1 MYNMRLFKLIVVLL
15 VSCVLSARAEI
26 YSAETVEEINNS
38 IMDSLSTRNAEKAL
52 VILPLEGFFA
62 EPVDSAFYKIDDDI
76 KPLVEK
82 SFKKIK
88 LSKKRFMNELILTE
102 YQQRLS
108 DKMIPDFVKNI
119 QDKKTPIIVVTRNVS
134 GSFNK
139 IPYLEVWAWQYIMKN
154 GVDLAKS
161 PVGTKQILL
170 NKSRKKQLGSYP
182 TFYKGLLSCNTVEQA
197 NSPQS
202 LIVYLLSQEFKWL
215 PDIVY
220 IVDKNEEYIKS
231 MVEQFKVM
239 RKDIQVEGFVYS
251 PKPKTYKDLSNEQ
264 IVKFWDNLVTKL
276 NNADK
281 KELDKKNEDPY
292 EQ

>member
-1 MYNMRLFKLIVVLL
+1 MHLLKLVIVLF

-88 LSKKRFMNELILTE
+88 LSKRRFMNELILTE

-108 DKMIPDFVKNI
+108 DQMIPDFIKNI

-161 PVGTKQILL
+161 PIGTKQILL
-170 NKSRKKQLGSYP
+170 NKSRKKHLGSYP

-202 LIVYLLSQEFKWL
+202 LIVYLLSQELKWL

-231 MVEQFKVM
+231 IVQQFKVM
-239 RKDIQVEGFVYS
+239 RKDIQVEGFVYL
-251 PKPKTYKDLSNEQ
+251 PKAKTYKDLSNEQ
-264 IVKFWDNLVTKL
+264 IIKFWDNLVTKL

>member
-1 MYNMRLFKLIVVLL
+1 MNMRLLKLVIVILAF
-15 VSCVLSARAEI
+15 CALSARGEI

-119 QDKKTPIIVVTRNVS
+119 QDKNTPIIVVTRNVS

-161 PVGTKQILL
+161 PLGTKQILL

-182 TFYKGLLSCNTVEQA
+182 TFYKGLLSCNTLEQE

-220 IVDKNEEYIKS
+220 IVDKNEGYIKS
-231 MVEQFKVM
+231 MVEQFKVI

-251 PKPKTYKDLSNEQ
+251 PKAKTYKDLSNEQ
-264 IVKFWDNLVTKL
+264 VVKFWDNLVIKL

-281 KELDKKNEDPY
+281 KELDKKSEDPY

>member
-1 MYNMRLFKLIVVLL
+1 MHLFRLIIVLL
-15 VSCVLSARAEI
+15 VSCVLSARGEI

-76 KPLVEK
+76 KPLIEK

-88 LSKKRFMNELILTE
+88 LSKRRFMNELILTE

-108 DKMIPDFVKNI
+108 DKMIPDFIKNI

-161 PVGTKQILL
+161 PIGTKQILL

-202 LIVYLLSQEFKWL
+202 LIVYLLSQELKWL

-231 MVEQFKVM
+231 IVQQFKVM

-251 PKPKTYKDLSNEQ
+251 PKAKTYKDLSNEQ
-264 IVKFWDNLVTKL
+264 IIKFWDNLVTKL

>member
-1 MYNMRLFKLIVVLL
+1 MHLLKLVIVLF

-88 LSKKRFMNELILTE
+88 LSKRRFMNELILTE

-108 DKMIPDFVKNI
+108 DQMIPDFIKNI

-161 PVGTKQILL
+161 PIGTKQILL

-202 LIVYLLSQEFKWL
+202 LIVYLLSQELKWL

-231 MVEQFKVM
+231 IVQQFKVM
-239 RKDIQVEGFVYS
+239 RKDIQVEGFVYL
-251 PKPKTYKDLSNEQ
+251 PKAKTYKDLSNEQ
-264 IVKFWDNLVTKL
+264 IIKFWDNLVTKL

>member
-1 MYNMRLFKLIVVLL
+1 MYNMHLFRLIIVLL
-15 VSCVLSARAEI
+15 VSCVLSARGEI

-76 KPLVEK
+76 KPLIEK

-88 LSKKRFMNELILTE
+88 LSKRRFMNELILTE

-108 DKMIPDFVKNI
+108 DKMIPDFIKNI

-161 PVGTKQILL
+161 PIGTKQILL

-202 LIVYLLSQEFKWL
+202 LIVYLLSQELKWL

-231 MVEQFKVM
+231 IVQQFKVM

-251 PKPKTYKDLSNEQ
+251 PKAKTYKDLSNEQ
-264 IVKFWDNLVTKL
+264 IIKFWDNLVTKL